1 MLPAARGLAR
11 QFGAAV
17 TLLHVVERR
26 PPSAVHG
33 DRHLATI
40 AEAGGYLQGL
50 AAQVFSG
57 LPVRTHVHGPE
68 DIDVA
73 ASIARHAD
81 EMEVGLIVLCTHGGG
96 GARELLFG
104 SVAQQVLGRGSVP
117 VLLMRSEGA
126 GEAFTCERIL
136 VPLDGSESS
145 EAVLLLPSATAAS
158 LEIEKEATRS
168 YLGGLA
174 GRSDRR
180 RPDRDGDP
188 RAIRDERGLGRQ
200 RRDADHGQEP
210 TADAPGAGARH
221 SRDAVGPGARR
232 PDHRPARRGDHER
245 RGRRPGRGLAEEV
258 GFEPTRRA
266 SAQRFSRPSGYRAP
280 ELLQ

>member
-1 MLPAARGLAR
+1 MFDRLLILLDGSRLAESVLPAARGLAR
-11 QFGAAV
+11 QFGEAG

-81 EMEVGLIVLCTHGGG
+81 EMEVELIVLCTHGGG

-126 GEAFTCERIL
+126 GS
-136 VPLDGSESS
+136 V
-145 EAVLLLPSATAAS
+145 
-158 LEIEKEATRS
+158 ATRIT
-168 YLGGLA
+168 A
-174 GRSDRR
+174 RSR
-180 RPDRDGDP
+180 RPMLLVR
-188 RAIRDERGLGRQ
+188 
-200 RRDADHGQEP
+200 
-210 TADAPGAGARH
+210 APGIRET
-221 SRDAVGPGARR
+221 P
-232 PDHRPARRGDHER
+232 
-245 RGRRPGRGLAEEV
+245 
-258 GFEPTRRA
+258 
-266 SAQRFSRPSGYRAP
+266 
-280 ELLQ
+280 